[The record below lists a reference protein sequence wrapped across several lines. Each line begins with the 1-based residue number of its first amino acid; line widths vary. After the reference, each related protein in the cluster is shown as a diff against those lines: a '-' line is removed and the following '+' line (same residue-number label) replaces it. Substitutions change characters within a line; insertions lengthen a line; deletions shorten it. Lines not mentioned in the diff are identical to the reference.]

1 MFIKILGEPYPKK
14 KKKQK
19 QRQRERE
26 RIRAKGR
33 EKASKPWASDRSTEG
48 PQLPSG
54 GCRPHPTVLTIE
66 VAEATAWPPQ
76 SSR

>member
-14 KKKQK
+14 NKSRDRETE
-19 QRQRERE
+19 RQ
-26 RIRAKGR
+26 RIRAKER

-48 PQLPSG
+48 PQLLSG

-76 SSR
+76 NSR